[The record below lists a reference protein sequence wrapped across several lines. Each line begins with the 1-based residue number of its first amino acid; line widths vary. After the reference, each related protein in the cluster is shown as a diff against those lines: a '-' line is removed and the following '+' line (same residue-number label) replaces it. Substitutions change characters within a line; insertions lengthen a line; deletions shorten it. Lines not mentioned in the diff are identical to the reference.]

1 MNEPLLESVDARKLR
16 HIHGFTILVFID
28 VVALMSLTVTSMAIL
43 SADNDDD
50 DPDINRSIA
59 VLDGYAAPALVASVV
74 GAQCEL

>member
-28 VVALMSLTVTSMAIL
+28 VVALMSLTVASMAIL

-50 DPDINRSIA
+50 DLRSIA
-59 VLDGYAAPALVASVV
+59 VIEGYAAPALVASVV

>member
-16 HIHGFTILVFID
+16 HIHGFTILVCID

-50 DPDINRSIA
+50 DLRSIA
-59 VLDGYAAPALVASVV
+59 VIEGYAAPALVASVV